1 MLTNTVI
8 FSTESFKLWALQT
21 KKIVPQNVIIF
32 TNDHWGD
39 GGMYLQQSLYSG
51 DTPISILKKF
61 AIENFDSKF
70 LIFSTVFNLATEFLE
85 CLNIR
90 IVYWGPDAFRDNRN
104 THLLRSPEST
114 KNIESTYHWIMLCM
128 MMREHRILA
137 MLFLLGQNLHHSGL
151 IKANQPTR
159 LTSQD
164 SIDRYLELF
173 GIKYMSAEVKD
184 SPRSHIYQT
193 GFELVR
199 NNQGFELNY
208 RHDYSPDNG
217 KNFDALRPFYRNSLI
232 EIIVETLF
240 FQKTGLV
247 SEKFVNCIY
256 GFNFFIALASP
267 GYIDHLKQLEFDV
280 FDDIIDHRYDQI
292 ADPYVRLESAINSNR
307 KILEDKKFAQEQW
320 IKCQTRMQ
328 YNYEFLVKKFNDS
341 SKYIVGNTLNLT
353 VWANKQMIIH
363 NQDLD
368 KIPTPP

>member
-39 GGMYLQQSLYSG
+39 GGMYLQQSLFSN
-51 DTPISILKKF
+51 DTLISILKKF

-85 CLNIR
+85 CPNIR
-90 IVYWGPDAFRDNRN
+90 IMYWGPDAFRDNRN

-199 NNQGFELNY
+199 NNQGFESNC

-240 FQKTGLV
+240 FQETGLV

-256 GFNFFIALASP
+256 GFNFFIALASS
-267 GYIDHLKQLEFDV
+267 GYVDHLRQLEFDV
-280 FDDIIDHRYDQI
+280 FDDIIDHGYDRI
-292 ADPYVRLESAINSNR
+292 TDPYVRLESAINSNR

>member
-1 MLTNTVI
+1 
-8 FSTESFKLWALQT
+8 
-21 KKIVPQNVIIF
+21 
-32 TNDHWGD
+32 
-39 GGMYLQQSLYSG
+39 
-51 DTPISILKKF
+51 
-61 AIENFDSKF
+61 
-70 LIFSTVFNLATEFLE
+70 
-85 CLNIR
+85 
-90 IVYWGPDAFRDNRN
+90 
-104 THLLRSPEST
+104 
-114 KNIESTYHWIMLCM
+114 

-151 IKANQPTR
+151 IRANQPTR

-199 NNQGFELNY
+199 NNQGFEPNY
-208 RHDYSPDNG
+208 RHDFSPDNG
-217 KNFDALRPFYRNSLI
+217 KNFDAIRPFYRNSLI

-256 GFNFFIALASP
+256 GFNFFIVLASP
-267 GYIDHLKQLEFDV
+267 GYVDHLRQLEFDV
-280 FDDIIDHRYDQI
+280 FDDIIDHGYDQI
-292 ADPYVRLESAINSNR
+292 ADSYVRLESAINSNR

-320 IKCQTRMQ
+320 IKCQARMQ
-328 YNYEFLVKKFNDS
+328 YNYELLVTKFNDS
-341 SKYIVGNTLNLT
+341 SKYTVSNNFYLT
-353 VWANKQMIIH
+353 NWANKQMTIH